1 MGSVDYFNEIAQS
14 WNVIR
19 SEYFDERLKYKV
31 LSKVNIKDKVVADL
45 GCGTGF
51 LSLALALDAS
61 IVFSIDQSVNMLI
74 ETRKL
79 METKKFDNVYP
90 IKSSIDNLALFDE
103 SVDVVFINMALHH
116 VKDAKKAIE
125 EMFRIIKKDGALI
138 ISDVQE
144 HNGEW
149 AKTEMFD
156 EWLGFSNNQMEEW
169 LKSAGFNT
177 VNIEN
182 TDLLCKGYSSKGEFT
197 QTGIFIA
204 VANKGGLN
212 SEIYK

>member
-1 MGSVDYFNEIAQS
+1 MSSLDYFNEIAKS

-61 IVFSIDQSVNMLI
+61 IVFSIDQSVNMLK
-74 ETRKL
+74 ESRKL
-79 METKKFDNVYP
+79 VETKKLNNVYS
-90 IKSSIDNLALFDE
+90 IRSSIDNLVLFDE

-116 VKDAKKAIE
+116 VKDAKKAIG
-125 EMFRIIKKDGALI
+125 EMHRIIKKNGTLI

-149 AKTEMFD
+149 AKEEMFD
-156 EWLGFSNNQMEEW
+156 EWLGFSNQQMEQW
-169 LKSAGFNT
+169 LIEAGFNT

-182 TDLLCKGYSSKGEFT
+182 TELKCKGYSSKGEYT
-197 QTGIFIA
+197 ETGIFIA

-212 SEIYK
+212 YEI

>member
-1 MGSVDYFNEIAQS
+1 MSSLDYFNEVAQN

-74 ETRKL
+74 ETKKL
-79 METKKFDNVYP
+79 METKKFNNVYP
-90 IKSSIDNLALFDE
+90 IKSSIDNLVLFDE
-103 SVDVVFINMALHH
+103 SVDIIFINMALHH
-116 VKDAKKAIE
+116 VKDAKRAIE
-125 EMFRIIKKDGALI
+125 EMFRIIKKDGTLI
-138 ISDVQE
+138 ISDVEE

-149 AKTEMFD
+149 AKEEMFD
-156 EWLGFSNNQMEEW
+156 EWLGFSNDQVKEW
-169 LKSAGFNT
+169 LTDAGFNT
-177 VNIEN
+177 VSIEN
-182 TDLLCKGYSSKGEFT
+182 TELKCKGYSSKGEFT

-204 VANKGGLN
+204 VANKGGLDY
-212 SEIYK
+212 EI